1 MGVVWRREVTR
12 GEKTVEDQ
20 GVPWMKT
27 KNCDGVV
34 GWEEVA
40 VGEERRVYLI
50 SQLSW
55 WKVDGRGIG
64 SGVCWMVDI
73 VLEDP

>member
-1 MGVVWRREVTR
+1 LGVVVRREVAR
-12 GEKTVEDQ
+12 GEKTAVDQ

-27 KNCDGVV
+27 KVCDGVV
-34 GWEEVA
+34 GWEEVT

-64 SGVCWMVDI
+64 SGVC
-73 VLEDP
+73 